1 MCTFSKIE
9 KSAKSLHP
17 TVEKP
22 NFLGLG
28 QKILWNFS
36 GRRACETRDLQTNSR
51 FCPAKTG
58 GKQAA
63 KNSHRFG
70 FIGRTV

>member
-1 MCTFSKIE
+1 MCAFSKIE

-36 GRRACETRDLQTNSR
+36 GRRACETRDLQENSR
-51 FCPAKTG
+51 FCPAKKG
-58 GKQAA
+58 GNKQR
-63 KNSHRFG
+63 K
-70 FIGRTV
+70 IRTVLAS